1 MCAAYPRRAVG
12 SDAEGAAASTRAWCV
27 RGSGAS
33 VSAAGAGVSALRGA
47 RVQRRRGCC
56 GQRRGGAAG
65 RGEGRAVGCEAS
77 FWSGS
82 TPYRGVDP
90 KPMRG
95 SRRGSER
102 CSRADGGTGRVP
114 KSASAQ
120 LRWSTRQRVCV
131 SKLQSIDTTGLMPCA
146 CRGERERL
154 TFDGAQD
161 KECCQRREAER
172 AQNAEEIPERLDFGR
187 DVSVS
192 ADSGC
197 STLRVELERE

>member
-1 MCAAYPRRAVG
+1 MLQRSRERAQCLRR
-12 SDAEGAAASTRAWCV
+12 RK
-27 RGSGAS
+27 GSGS
-33 VSAAGAGVSALRGA
+33 GR
-47 RVQRRRGCC
+47 CC
-56 GQRRGGAAG
+56 GQRRGGEPVLRWRRLAWP
-65 RGEGRAVGCEAS
+65 EAS
-77 FWSGS
+77 TADREVGGHTS
-82 TPYRGVDP
+82 REVDP

-131 SKLQSIDTTGLMPCA
+131 SKLQGIDTTGLMPCA
-146 CRGERERL
+146 CEGKKRL